1 MILPIA
7 ISFDMWY
14 NIITVRETKKPKREV
29 IKMFK
34 VYAKSPMFYP
44 LGMYNTLDEAKAIA
58 KKAHHSYIEIVEYNE
73 CGEIIGY
80 TVIKK

>member
-1 MILPIA
+1 
-7 ISFDMWY
+7 
-14 NIITVRETKKPKREV
+14 
-29 IKMFK
+29 MFK

-44 LGMYNTLDEAKAIA
+44 LGTYNTLNEARAIA
-58 KKAHHSYIEIVEYNE
+58 EKAYHSYIEIVEYNE